1 MANTIIYSDYN
12 GFPGSEDTYDFLS
25 GEESPIFPDVTLYN
39 SFDYTLKSTG
49 ADARDSPTEVDDGAT
64 GGDLDDSDT
73 TPGGA
78 KPTRSGASTSPRY
91 GYSSVFVAKVPTAM
105 RWKTD
110 MGPDGDGAAQ
120 NEKGDWFSEE
130 VLGKADRF
138 GPGIRLDEVPR
149 SGTET
154 LYYVQEDTARGTS
167 TAQYTADAWNY
178 LKIHGAYNAAVF
190 PYNQFAYT
198 DEYPTKDNGYGT
210 GGGEVDSL
218 YELPG
223 KFNALHKF
231 IPDQRDQTTLTF
243 TVEVDWI
250 RVFINSGYGQYMNQT
265 QKDTVLAGFDGQGV
279 TASGTDLHTVN
290 HVVFNDTSNWKPL
303 LEETLEKQYT
313 TEEQWKNGGQDFP
326 FRTFDLNPAEAQ
338 AGTETTPFLDQIKDT
353 SARVIATGVAGETTI
368 TVTTTTSGKP
378 QVGDLVFGS
387 GIGDGATVLDI
398 NRKEKDTDEFY
409 GTVDGAGFLTVTA
422 DSGDFFVSNT
432 EKFKLLEVPNLTIN
446 PADGGTDL
454 GLTADAFIVS
464 PDKTFVTVNAGF
476 INANKTVKLRAKVY
490 TKVPQTD
497 INLSVPNTAPVNGQ
511 ILFKK
516 GE

>member
-1 MANTIIYSDYN
+1 MSSTIIYSDYN
-12 GFPGSEDTYDFLS
+12 GFPGSEDTYDFRS
-25 GEESPIFPDVTLYN
+25 GEESPIFPDVTLYE

-49 ADARDSPTEVDDGAT
+49 ADARDSPTEVEEDGDD
-64 GGDLDDSDT
+64 DLDDSDI
-73 TPGGA
+73 TPGGS
-78 KPTRSGASTSPRY
+78 KPTRNGESTSPRY

-105 RWKTD
+105 RWVTNQ
-110 MGPDGDGAAQ
+110 GPDGDGAAV
-120 NEKGDWFSEE
+120 NEKGDWFSAE

-154 LYYVQEDTARGTS
+154 LYYVQEDTARGTQ
-167 TAQYTADAWNY
+167 TAQYTATAWNY

-190 PYNQFAYT
+190 PYNEFAYT
-198 DEYPTKDNGYGT
+198 DEYPTKDNGYTT

-218 YELPG
+218 FELPG

-250 RVFINSGYGQYMNQT
+250 RVFINSGYGQYMDQT
-265 QKDTVLAGFDGQGV
+265 QKDAVLAGFDGKGV
-279 TASGTDLHTVN
+279 TASGTDTHTVN
-290 HVVFNDTSNWKPL
+290 HVVFNDTSNWKQL

-338 AGTETTPFLDQIKDT
+338 SGTETTPFLEQIKDT
-353 SARVIATGVAGETTI
+353 SARAIALGVAGETTI
-368 TVTTTTSGKP
+368 TITTTTSGKP
-378 QVGDLVFGS
+378 KVGDFVYGT
-387 GIGDGATVLDI
+387 GIGDGAVVLDI
-398 NRKEKDTDEFY
+398 TRKEKDTDEFY
-409 GTVDGAGFLTVTA
+409 GTVDNAGFFTAIA

-432 EKFKLLEVPNLTIN
+432 EKFKLLEVPNLTVN

-454 GLTADAFIVS
+454 GLTAFAFTVS
-464 PDKTFVTVNAGF
+464 ADRTTVTVDAGAA
-476 INANKTVKLRAKVY
+476 NANKTVKLRAKVFA
-490 TKVPQTD
+490 KVPQTD
-497 INLSVPNTAPVNGQ
+497 INLSVPNTATVNGQ